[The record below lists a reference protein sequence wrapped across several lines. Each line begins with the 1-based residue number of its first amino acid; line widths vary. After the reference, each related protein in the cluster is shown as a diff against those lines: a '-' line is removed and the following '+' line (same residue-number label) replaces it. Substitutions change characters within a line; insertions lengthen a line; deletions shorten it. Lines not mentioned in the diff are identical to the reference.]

1 MNEII
6 LDLIDYFKNDV
17 KRINHALKVYSFAL
31 VIGENENLT
40 DEKKTIIK
48 LTSILHDVGIK
59 ESERKYN
66 STAGNY
72 QEIEGPPIAEA
83 ILGKRGIC
91 KEITN
96 RVCYIV
102 GNHHTY
108 ANIDDIDFQILV
120 EADLIVNIYEDEAN
134 KKDIENVY
142 NKIFKT
148 KTGKYLLQTMY
159 LG

>member
-6 LDLIDYFKNDV
+6 LDMIDYFGSDV
-17 KRINHALKVYSFAL
+17 KRINHALKVYSFSL
-31 VIGENENLT
+31 IIGGNENLT
-40 DEKKTIIK
+40 DEKKTIIE

-59 ESERKYN
+59 ESEKKYK

-83 ILGKRGIC
+83 LLKKRGIC
-91 KEITN
+91 KEIID
-96 RVCYIV
+96 RARYII

-108 ANIDDIDFQILV
+108 SKIDDIDFQILV

-134 KKDIENVY
+134 KKEIENVY

-148 KTGKYLLQTMY
+148 KTGKYLLQSMY